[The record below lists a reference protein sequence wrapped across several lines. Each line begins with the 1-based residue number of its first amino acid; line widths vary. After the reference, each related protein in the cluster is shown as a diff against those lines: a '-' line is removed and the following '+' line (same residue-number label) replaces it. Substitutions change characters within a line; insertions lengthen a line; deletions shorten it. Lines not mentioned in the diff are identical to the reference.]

1 MPDDYQDDNQAEEL
15 DEQDSS
21 TEEQTETPRAKSA
34 RHAKILARVRK
45 NYRYGLDQWQDSRD
59 ERRLDMKF
67 VSGDP
72 WPEKERIERRAANRP
87 CLALDEVTQYC
98 NQTINDVRQN
108 KRGIKFTA
116 TGEGA
121 NDKTAE
127 LRTDAVRAYEFKSKA
142 NLARIMAFE
151 CALQGSYGFY
161 RIGFKFSKS
170 GKFHQ
175 ELTCLPIPNPDSVVI
190 DPDCKMPDRSD
201 MDWGFVLDPMR
212 KTDFKARFKNAKKVS
227 FNADDQHLYP
237 DWAQHQTIL
246 VAEYWEREK
255 EIKTLYLLADDKTVY
270 EDEYDEKTHGE
281 IQDERE
287 DEVVTVCQYI
297 TNGFEI
303 LEENEFPGDYIPI
316 IMISGKE
323 MYVEQKGSVR
333 RVLMSLIR
341 LARDPAMLYNYYRTC
356 QMEIVGMVPK
366 VPWIGAKG
374 QFDGMED
381 IWASLNQVPRAYV
394 EYNPIPDAAGGQPVP
409 PPSRASYEP
418 AIQALEMGA
427 EAARRAI
434 QAACGINPLP
444 TAAQRQN
451 EKSGKAL
458 DRIKQTEAQGSFHFI
473 DNFDSA
479 ITHEGRIINAIFAKI
494 FAGQR
499 DLPIR
504 KADGAHA
511 VVRIND
517 KTWVNPQTKQIEHH
531 DTQTGEH
538 DVTVSTGPSYDSQ
551 REEVNDFIG
560 LLAQNEAI
568 APRVLDLLIR
578 LKDLGP
584 LGDQM
589 ADRVT
594 PPEFAKP
601 GSPQEMQGKLQQAG
615 QQVKALDA
623 AVQQLQGELK
633 QAQDEKNAKIVDN
646 QFKMAIEKYKADV
659 KAESE
664 IAFAEITT
672 KAQILSERMGAL
684 SELLGKIHDS
694 SHERA
699 MQAEQHGHEAS
710 QADKAAVV
718 AAQQEQP
725 LAAQ

>member
-1 MPDDYQDDNQAEEL
+1 MPDSYQDDNLADEREE
-15 DEQDSS
+15 EQQDSGEDS
-21 TEEQTETPRAKSA
+21 GESSRARSA
-34 RHAKILARVRK
+34 RHNKILARVRK

-72 WPEKERIERRAANRP
+72 WPEKERIERKAANRP

-116 TGEGA
+116 VGDGA

-161 RIGFKFSKS
+161 RIGFRFSKS
-170 GKFHQ
+170 GKFDQ
-175 ELTCLPIPNPDSVVI
+175 ELLCLPIPNPDSVVI

-201 MDWGFVLDPMR
+201 MDWGFVVEPMR
-212 KTDFKARFKNAKKVS
+212 KTDFRAKYPKAKKQS
-227 FNADDQHLYP
+227 FNVDDQQLYP

-246 VAEYWEREK
+246 IAEYWEREK
-255 EIKTLYLLADDKTVY
+255 EVKTLYLLDGGKTVY
-270 EDEYDEKTHGE
+270 EEDYDEKTHGE

-303 LEENEFPGDYIPI
+303 LEENEFPGEYIPI

-323 MYVEQKGSVR
+323 MYVEQKGSVK

-394 EYNPIPDAAGGQPVP
+394 EYNILPDQAGGQAVP
-409 PPSRASYEP
+409 PPTRASYEP

-458 DRIKQTEAQGSFHFI
+458 ERIQKQESVGSFHFI

-479 ITHEGRIINAIFAKI
+479 ITHEGRIINAIFSKI

-499 DLPIR
+499 DLAIR

-517 KTWVNPQTKQIEHH
+517 KSWVNPQTKQPELPRHPDRRARCH
-531 DTQTGEH
+531 G
-538 DVTVSTGPSYDSQ
+538 
-551 REEVNDFIG
+551 IG
-560 LLAQNEAI
+560 W
-568 APRVLDLLIR
+568 
-578 LKDLGP
+578 
-584 LGDQM
+584 
-589 ADRVT
+589 
-594 PPEFAKP
+594 AK
-601 GSPQEMQGKLQQAG
+601 L
-615 QQVKALDA
+615 
-623 AVQQLQGELK
+623 
-633 QAQDEKNAKIVDN
+633 
-646 QFKMAIEKYKADV
+646 
-659 KAESE
+659 
-664 IAFAEITT
+664 
-672 KAQILSERMGAL
+672 R
-684 SELLGKIHDS
+684 
-694 SHERA
+694 
-699 MQAEQHGHEAS
+699 
-710 QADKAAVV
+710 
-718 AAQQEQP
+718 
-725 LAAQ
+725 LAAR